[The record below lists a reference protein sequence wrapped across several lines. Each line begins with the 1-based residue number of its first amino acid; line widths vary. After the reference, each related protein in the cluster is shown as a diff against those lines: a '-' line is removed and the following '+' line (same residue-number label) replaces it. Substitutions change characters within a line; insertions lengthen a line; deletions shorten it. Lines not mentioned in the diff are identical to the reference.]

1 MHTVSQKSERLVNLT
16 IALLATKRYLT
27 KSEIFRTV
35 AGYDGDQ
42 VARDRMFERDKD
54 DLRTLGI
61 DIEVGSFDPIFEDE
75 PGYRIKRDKY
85 ELQLKNLTP
94 LKLLLLSQAS
104 QVWQEAALRDSAQL
118 ALRKL
123 KSIGIDSDSESLS
136 LASPALTRPPEQ
148 ISEII
153 SALNNLQRI
162 SFTYLSSDLSEKV
175 RTVAPYRLSRSNGY
189 WYLIAH
195 EDDRNELRTFRVD
208 RISSSISLSGS
219 SDAFVIDDAALKRYA
234 NDSLRVEIAEV
245 AILDGSSANIRSRGK
260 FLRAEGEWQ
269 VWQLSYFDEEDLIHD
284 VLWNGESA
292 RLLSPE
298 SAVSSLIAKLSQL
311 VARHG

>member
-35 AGYDGDQ
+35 AGYEGDQ

-61 DIEVGSFDPIFEDE
+61 DIEVGSFDPLFEDE

-104 QVWQEAALRDSAQL
+104 QVWQEAALGDSAQL

-123 KSIGIDSDSESLS
+123 KSLGIESDSDS
-136 LASPALTRPPEQ
+136 LAIQPPAMTQPPEQ
-148 ISEII
+148 ISELI

-162 SFTYLSSDLSEKV
+162 SFSYISADLSQSD
-175 RTVAPYRLSRSNGY
+175 RIVAPYRLSRSNGL

-195 EDDRNELRTFRVD
+195 ETSKDELRTFRVD
-208 RISSSISLSGS
+208 RITSAISLLGS
-219 SDAFVIDDAALKRYA
+219 PRAFDIDESALEQYVK
-234 NDSLRVEIAEV
+234 NSHQTELAEV
-245 AILDGSSANIRSRGK
+245 AILDGSSQNIRSRGK
-260 FLRAEGEWQ
+260 YLRTQGEWQ
-269 VWQLSYFDEEDLIHD
+269 IWQLPYFDESDLIRE
-284 VLWNGESA
+284 VLWNGTSA
-292 RLLSPE
+292 RLVAPE
-298 SAVSSLIAKLSQL
+298 SAVSALVQKLTAMVDS
-311 VARHG
+311 HG

>member
-35 AGYDGDQ
+35 AGYEGDQ

-61 DIEVGSFDPIFEDE
+61 DIEVGSFDPLFEDE

-104 QVWQEAALRDSAQL
+104 QVWQEAALGDSAQL

-123 KSIGIDSDSESLS
+123 KSLGIESDSDS
-136 LASPALTRPPEQ
+136 LAIQPPAMTQPPEQ
-148 ISEII
+148 ISELI

-162 SFTYLSSDLSEKV
+162 SFSYISADLSQSD
-175 RTVAPYRLSRSNGY
+175 RIVAPYRLSRSNGL

-195 EDDRNELRTFRVD
+195 ETSKDELRTFRVD
-208 RISSSISLSGS
+208 RITSAISLLGS
-219 SDAFVIDDAALKRYA
+219 PRSFDIDESALEQYVK
-234 NDSLRVEIAEV
+234 NSHQTELAEV
-245 AILDGSSANIRSRGK
+245 AILDGSSQNIRSRGK
-260 FLRAEGEWQ
+260 YLRTQGEWQ
-269 VWQLSYFDEEDLIHD
+269 IWQLPYFDESDLIRE
-284 VLWNGESA
+284 VLWNGTSA
-292 RLLSPE
+292 RLVAPE
-298 SAVSSLIAKLSQL
+298 SAVSALVQKLTAMVDS
-311 VARHG
+311 HG